1 MKIRNGFV
9 TNSSSSSFI
18 VSITTDKAKEMLD
31 ILKKINYDG
40 PIVLKKDYIYEFIDD
55 LIYDEE
61 FELAE
66 KLKENIDNLHYISIE
81 QHDVG
86 MFALINVL
94 NREMDGFNIEQ
105 ELF

>member
-18 VSITTDKAKEMLD
+18 VSVTTDKAKEMLD
-31 ILKKINYDG
+31 ILKKINSDG

-61 FELAE
+61 FEFAE
-66 KLKENIDNLHYISIE
+66 KLKENIDSLHYISLDY
-81 QHDVG
+81 HDIGLVS
-86 MFALINVL
+86 LINIL
-94 NREMDGFNIEQ
+94 DREIDGFKIEE
-105 ELF
+105 EL